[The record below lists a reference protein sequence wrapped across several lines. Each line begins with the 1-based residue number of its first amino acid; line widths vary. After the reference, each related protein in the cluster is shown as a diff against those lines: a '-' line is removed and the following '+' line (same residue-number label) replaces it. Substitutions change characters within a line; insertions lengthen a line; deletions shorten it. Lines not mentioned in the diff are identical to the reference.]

1 MTWRTPAVLTV
12 SLVLL
17 GVLHFVILPG
27 LTKPTVDPSQGPV
40 LELHPEER
48 LVRLEISQPGKPDFV
63 LERENRGD
71 TYVYMIRRPIEKRA
85 DQFMGD
91 DVMYTLRRLDKPGR
105 VPAQGKNLAAYGLD
119 NPRLTLTVQT
129 DRRKIRLKF
138 GSDNPFEEGGSRF
151 VYYMVEGD
159 TDWIYQIFKPYY
171 DGFARSP
178 AEWRARQ
185 AVDIPLDLV
194 RKIVIYKREPAQ
206 QDPATFEFELKE
218 VRPRDFDWVMNKPY
232 VEELDRSRIGMFLTI
247 LSELRVLEYL
257 PAQDLSKY
265 ELDVPHF
272 RVKLELQGKIDA
284 LTISF
289 GRIET
294 EEPRKP
300 EEQKKSKVYVLVGDS
315 NEIAVCD
322 AEKFVREL
330 PKQPEQFRYPMV
342 IRPRPNQVTALDV
355 VCKGLGRLVLA
366 VEQVNDASRQGWRW
380 VVKDPPG
387 VMVLDHPDL
396 QQAQAGKIHQF
407 IEFIRR
413 AEIVGWG
420 GRGLTLDRA
429 KLEAPECRLTLH
441 FKDSEPDVYYFET
454 VGDHTH
460 CYRPMGGDK
469 FEWIMVPRL
478 LIRTLKKLDLNF
490 QVRPPLQVKPDQI
503 RGVRIQSAVPG
514 VPFPDVDFFKQR
526 EGQGPEAYDKWV
538 CNATRP
544 GWEFDDKRAAAI
556 AQALSHIDAIDY
568 ESKNP
573 EELNNFGLAN
583 PLFYVH
589 ITVDTGQSG
598 ELKELAISDEWEEG
612 VYFAK
617 FKDRPE
623 IFRIDPQLV
632 ELLKKG
638 VHKRKFG

>member
-27 LTKPTVDPSQGPV
+27 LSKPTVDTSQGQV

-48 LVRLEISQPGKPDFV
+48 LVRLEVSQPGKPDFV

-71 TYVYMIRRPIEKRA
+71 NYVYMIRRPIERLA
-85 DQFMGD
+85 DRFMGD

-105 VPAQGKNLAAYGLD
+105 IPAQGKNLTTYGLD

-129 DRRKIRLKF
+129 DRQKIRLKF
-138 GSDNPFEEGGSRF
+138 GSENPFEEGGSRF
-151 VYYMVEGD
+151 VYYMVDGD
-159 TDWIYQIFKPYY
+159 NDWIYQIFKPYY

-185 AVDIPLDLV
+185 VVDIPLELV
-194 RKIVIYKREPAQ
+194 RKIVLYKREPTQ
-206 QDPATFEFELKE
+206 QEPATFEFEMKE
-218 VRPRDFDWVMNKPY
+218 VRPSSFDWVMNKPY
-232 VEELDRSRIGMFLTI
+232 VEELSMARINLFLTI

-272 RVKLELQGKIDA
+272 RVKLELRGKIDA
-284 LTISF
+284 ITISF

-294 EEPRKP
+294 EQPQKP

-322 AEKFVREL
+322 AEKFVQEL

-342 IRPRPNQVTALDV
+342 VRPRPNQFAALDI

-366 VEQVNDASRQGWRW
+366 LEQVNEGGRQTLRW

-387 VMVLDHPDL
+387 VMVLDHSDL
-396 QQAQAGKIHQF
+396 QQVQQGKIHEF
-407 IEFIRR
+407 VEFIRQ

-429 KLEAPECRLTLH
+429 KIEAPECKLTIH
-441 FKDSEPDVYYFET
+441 FKDGDPDVYYFET

-469 FEWIMVPRL
+469 FEWVTVPRL
-478 LIRTLKKLDLNF
+478 LIRALKKLDLNF

-503 RGVRIQSAVPG
+503 RIVRIQSAVPG
-514 VPFPDVDFFKQR
+514 AAFPVVEFFRQT
-526 EGQGPEAYDKWV
+526 EGQGAEAYEKWV
-538 CNATRP
+538 CKETKQ
-544 GWEFDDKRAAAI
+544 GWEFDDKRAAAL
-556 AQALSHIDAIDY
+556 AQVLSHIDAVDY

-573 EELNNFGLAN
+573 DELNTFGLAN

-589 ITVDTGQSG
+589 ITVDA
-598 ELKELAISDEWEEG
+598 ELKVLAISDELG
-612 VYFAK
+612 DGLFFAK
-617 FKDRPE
+617 FEDRPE

-632 ELLKKG
+632 EMLRKG